1 MRKMIFVMNSQQ
13 GRLPSIVNKAIWR
26 NSKVRKNSANVSR
39 NCERK
44 SRGRWNNSKTKSL
57 RLSIQPNSRN
67 LFHRKSS
74 SLLNSS
80 KTLTWAKPTEWP
92 GTLKNPSLKNGK
104 TRSQSSDKSQLRI
117 ARSKK
122 FLRASSQRRKRR
134 TGTETDYRQ
143 IKNNYKT

>member
-1 MRKMIFVMNSQQ
+1 MIFVMSSRPD
-13 GRLPSIVNKAIWR
+13 RLPSIVKKAIWR
-26 NSKVRKNSANVSR
+26 NSKTRKNWASVNK
-39 NCERK
+39 NWERK
-44 SRGRWNNSKTKSL
+44 LRDRWRNSKTKNL
-57 RLSIQPNSRN
+57 RSSTQPSSRS

-74 SLLNSS
+74 SLLNFS
-80 KTLTWAKPTEWP
+80 KTSTWAKPIEWP
-92 GTLKNPSLKNGK
+92 GTSKNPSWRNGK
-104 TRSQSSDKSQLRI
+104 ARSLPSDKSQWRT